1 MLAPINGRTELGT
14 FAAGNLAA
22 PNGCKGNS
30 IFSKAALDKMFDAM
44 LGENTFDQI
53 IALNADPIAKGKLS
67 TAKAMILARI
77 IDSLESGGGQDFD
90 RVMDRRYGK
99 PSGDMTQVNV
109 QVNNI
114 TKIERVIVDA
124 KGGDD

>member
-1 MLAPINGRTELGT
+1 MLESNLGRTELGR
-14 FAAGNLAA
+14 FKAGEIAS

-44 LGENTFDQI
+44 LGENTLDQI

-77 IDSLESGGGQDFD
+77 MDSLESGGGQDFD

-99 PSGDMTQVNV
+99 PSGDATQVNV

-114 TKIERVIVDA
+114 TKIERVIVESKA
-124 KGGDD
+124 E